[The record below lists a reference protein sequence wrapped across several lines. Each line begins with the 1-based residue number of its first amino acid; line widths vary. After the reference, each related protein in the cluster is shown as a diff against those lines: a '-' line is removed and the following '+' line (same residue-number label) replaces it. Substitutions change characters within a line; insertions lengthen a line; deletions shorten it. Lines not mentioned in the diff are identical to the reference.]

1 MSLFHRKISFMQP
14 DPLADGL
21 GDDIIAE
28 QREADAF
35 QSLNDTSAEELV
47 SHWNTIVKDIEKDP
61 DWFDF
66 DNE

>member
-1 MSLFHRKISFMQP
+1 MSIFHRTITFSKH

-21 GDDIIAE
+21 GDQIAAE
-28 QREADAF
+28 QSEDDAIVLRDEDGQQLADF
-35 QSLNDTSAEELV
+35 WSGVTKNL
-47 SHWNTIVKDIEKDP
+47 KKDP

>member
-1 MSLFHRKISFMQP
+1 MSIFNHHRIGFSKQ

-21 GDDIIAE
+21 GDDIAAE
-28 QREADAF
+28 QREEDRIVL
-35 QSLNDTSAEELV
+35 SEEDGKHLV
-47 SHWNTIVKDIEKDP
+47 DFWDGVTKNLKKDP

>member
-1 MSLFHRKISFMQP
+1 MSIFRRQIAFSKQ

-21 GDDIIAE
+21 GDQIAAE
-28 QREADAF
+28 QSEDNRIDLRDEDGQHLTDF
-35 QSLNDTSAEELV
+35 WDGVTKNL
-47 SHWNTIVKDIEKDP
+47 KKDP